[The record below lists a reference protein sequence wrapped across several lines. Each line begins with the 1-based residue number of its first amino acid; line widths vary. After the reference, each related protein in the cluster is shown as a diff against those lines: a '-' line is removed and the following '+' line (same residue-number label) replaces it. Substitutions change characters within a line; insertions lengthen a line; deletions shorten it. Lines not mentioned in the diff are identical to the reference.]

1 MGWKTGRLVAG
12 FPEVMVAGCWE
23 VGVIV
28 TDCLETRGAVAGFSE
43 VMVAGCWE
51 IGVIVTDC
59 LETRGAVA
67 GFSETGSKV
76 EVVGNDGIVLGGA

>member
-12 FPEVMVAGCWE
+12 FPG
-23 VGVIV
+23 
-28 TDCLETRGAVAGFSE
+28 